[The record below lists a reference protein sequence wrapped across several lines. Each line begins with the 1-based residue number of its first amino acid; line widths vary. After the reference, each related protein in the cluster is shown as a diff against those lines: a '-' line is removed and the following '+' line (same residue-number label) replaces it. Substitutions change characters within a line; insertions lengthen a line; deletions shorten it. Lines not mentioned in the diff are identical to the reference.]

1 MMDTCREYL
10 NGGGGQ
16 LFIGRETFCH
26 CSSFCFSAMSHYQRS
41 RDSEQLLKA
50 GQPSKRSKRERERKR
65 DSERETELHDRTFVC
80 VMCSGNEREA
90 RARGGVGVG

>member
-16 LFIGRETFCH
+16 LFIGRETFSR

-50 GQPSKRSKRERERKR
+50 GQPSKRSKRERKR

-80 VMCSGNEREA
+80 VMCSGNEMKGDTV
-90 RARGGVGVG
+90 GGC